1 MPYSFDEIPE
11 VNACTSPD
19 SCEIVDPIE
28 FAKHG
33 ETPKEIGDGF
43 FKRAKEILGRAS

>member
-1 MPYSFDEIPE
+1 MS
-11 VNACTSPD
+11 ACTTPD

-33 ETPKEIGDGF
+33 ETQKEIGEGF